1 MVSRLPEEERGPAAE
16 ALGAVAAADP
26 ADRGAL
32 RTRMLA
38 QLANTLPSGSSKLSA
53 LVGALRFAEAA
64 GTTDLLRPAWEGR
77 AQDFVEGLG
86 GSPQEQR
93 ELFVAL
99 AGQFAS
105 PCRGSYECLLLAL
118 RAGGEGAR
126 DSEELTAQAVVEFL
140 KAEGLYSCDL
150 GYGKALDGLR
160 AAGSK
165 HADLLALLEIFTAG
179 SFADFKAFR
188 AAKAG
193 RLEAL
198 GLQADAA
205 EDKMRVMAL
214 AGLAASSEGT
224 RLAYSQVEAALQ
236 VGEAEVE
243 GWIVKA
249 IGAGVLEGRMDQ
261 MQQVLHVQR
270 ATKRTFGAQDWEEVS
285 ARLGGF
291 RKSLA
296 SISTQM
302 AHA

>member
-1 MVSRLPEEERGPAAE
+1 
-16 ALGAVAAADP
+16 
-26 ADRGAL
+26 
-32 RTRMLA
+32 
-38 QLANTLPSGSSKLSA
+38 
-53 LVGALRFAEAA
+53 
-64 GTTDLLRPAWEGR
+64 
-77 AQDFVEGLG
+77 
-86 GSPQEQR
+86 
-93 ELFVAL
+93 
-99 AGQFAS
+99 
-105 PCRGSYECLLLAL
+105 
-118 RAGGEGAR
+118 
-126 DSEELTAQAVVEFL
+126 
-140 KAEGLYSCDL
+140 
-150 GYGKALDGLR
+150 
-160 AAGSK
+160 
-165 HADLLALLEIFTAG
+165 
-179 SFADFKAFR
+179 
-188 AAKAG
+188 
-193 RLEAL
+193 
-198 GLQADAA
+198 
-205 EDKMRVMAL
+205 MRVMAL